1 MRPGVVELTVKPS
14 RARSVAHAEFWILS
28 YLLNGENANIR
39 NLSSVANK
47 LEAGLD
53 PEGNLVDPVA
63 HSRFNKAVENI
74 EQLLNKQFLM
84 RCRKLAGD
92 LKEGANVQTY
102 NGLVNVLDSNNFPI
116 GGDLQ

>member
-1 MRPGVVELTVKPS
+1 MTIKPE

-39 NLSSVANK
+39 NLASVANK

-63 HSRFNKAVENI
+63 HSRFNKAIENI

-84 RCRKLAGD
+84 RCRKLAVD
-92 LKEGANVQTY
+92 SDTY
-102 NGLVNVLDSNNFPI
+102 NGLINVLESNNFPI
-116 GGDLQ
+116 EGDLQ

>member
-1 MRPGVVELTVKPS
+1 MTIKPS

-28 YLLNGENANIR
+28 YLLNGENANIT
-39 NLSSVANK
+39 NLASVANK

-53 PEGNLVDPVA
+53 PEGDLVDAVA

-74 EQLLNKQFLM
+74 EQLLNKQFVM

-92 LKEGANVQTY
+92 LKDSANIQTY
-102 NGLVNVLDSNNFPI
+102 NGLMNVLESNNFPI
-116 GGDLQ
+116 DGDLQ